1 LALPAVAIPIALGA
15 ASAGGAIFRASAA
28 KKQAEATMP
37 KAFEDELRD
46 LERRARTGN
55 LGLTVAQ
62 RGMLESEA
70 AGQRAGLLADQQARQ
85 LQQAQSNAAFSGREM
100 FLQDVG
106 AAQAQGDLMAQQARQ
121 IRQAELVAE
130 EQNRQMMRELQQRE
144 ADAEAAR
151 KMANRQLAAD
161 LLGVTA
167 STAAAAYGS
176 TQLTKTQNDLLTA
189 MKSGDQ
195 NAAKAA
201 AQQLYMQQAMGFA
214 NSFGGR

>member
-1 LALPAVAIPIALGA
+1 
-15 ASAGGAIFRASAA
+15 
-28 KKQAEATMP
+28 
-37 KAFEDELRD
+37 
-46 LERRARTGN
+46 
-55 LGLTVAQ
+55 
-62 RGMLESEA
+62 
-70 AGQRAGLLADQQARQ
+70 
-85 LQQAQSNAAFSGREM
+85 
-100 FLQDVG
+100 
-106 AAQAQGDLMAQQARQ
+106 MAQQARQ

-167 STAAAAYGS
+167 STAASAYGS
-176 TQLTKTQNDLLTA
+176 AQLAKTQKDLLSA

>member
-55 LGLTVAQ
+55 LGLTEAQ
-62 RGMLESEA
+62 RGVMESEA

-130 EQNRQMMRELQQRE
+130 EQN
-144 ADAEAAR
+144 
-151 KMANRQLAAD
+151 NRQLAAD

-167 STAAAAYGS
+167 STAASAYGS
-176 TQLTKTQNDLLTA
+176 AQLAKTQKDLLSA